1 MKFVLKYIWGLLIS
15 LMSMSVVLLY
25 GLSWLLLVIV
35 LVVAVVFMAL
45 AELFK
50 WLILCIYDY
59 LGPKCKPGEDLRNP
73 LSKFTKWF
81 LTKTKVDL

>member
-1 MKFVLKYIWGLLIS
+1 MKFVLKYVWGLLIS

-35 LVVAVVFMAL
+35 IVAAVAFMAL

-59 LGPKCKPGEDLRNP
+59 LGRGLA
-73 LSKFTKWF
+73 
-81 LTKTKVDL
+81 

>member
-1 MKFVLKYIWGLLIS
+1 MKFVLKYVWGLLIS

-25 GLSWLLLVIV
+25 GLSWLSLYIV
-35 LVVAVVFMAL
+35 MMVGVVFMAL
-45 AELFK
+45 AEIFK
-50 WLILCIYDY
+50 WLILLIYDC

-81 LTKTKVDL
+81 LTNTKVDL

>member
-1 MKFVLKYIWGLLIS
+1 MKFVLKYVWGLLIS

-35 LVVAVVFMAL
+35 MVVAVVFMAL

-59 LGPKCKPGEDLRNP
+59 FGPKCKPGEDLRNP

>member
-1 MKFVLKYIWGLLIS
+1 MKFVLKYVWGFLIS

-25 GLSWLLLVIV
+25 GLSWLCGVV
-35 LVVAVVFMAL
+35 LISAVVVFIAL

-50 WLILCIYDY
+50 WLILHIYDY